1 MDSEGGVIMRRVTI
15 HSAEEA
21 KVIIRDEIHCTCE
34 TRFQHRLHGI
44 LLICDGKT
52 CAEVVALFDDSLR
65 TVQYWVKRYN
75 EAGIDGLRDPD
86 RVGRNPRLLP
96 GDRDVLAKDLR
107 RSPREFG
114 YTQNLWDGKL
124 LSHHLKEK
132 FNIELKVRQC
142 QYLFHQ
148 LGFRRR
154 KPRPVIA
161 KADINAQGA
170 YKKTGKSGR

>member
-1 MDSEGGVIMRRVTI
+1 MRRVTI
-15 HSAEEA
+15 NNPEEA
-21 KVIIRDEIHCTCE
+21 KAIIKAEIHHTNE
-34 TRFQHRLHGI
+34 ARLQHRLHCI

-52 CAEVVALFDDSLR
+52 CAEVVALFGDSIR
-65 TVQYWVKRYN
+65 TVQYWVERFN
-75 EAGIDGLRDPD
+75 GAGINGLRDPT

-96 GDRDVLAKDLR
+96 ADEAILEQDLR

-132 FNIELKVRQC
+132 FNVELKVRQC
-142 QYLFHQ
+142 QNLFHQ

-161 KADINAQGA
+161 KADIEAQRA
-170 YKKTGKSGR
+170 YKKT